1 MIQNCYNGCGSEFPM
16 EELIQISNAEGTHLM
31 QVCEECLIEDSSL
44 ADWEVDFGE
53 DPRGFDTMKALAELR
68 ITF

>member
-1 MIQNCYNGCGSEFPM
+1 MIQNCYNGCGNEFPM
-16 EELIQISNAEGTHLM
+16 DELIQISNVEGTHLM
-31 QVCEECLIEDSSL
+31 QVCETCLIEDDTL

-53 DPRGFDTMKALAELR
+53 DPRGFDPMKALGKLR